1 MQSSHSQTKSY
12 KSYGESI
19 FYQNN
24 EEVKILNIEQ
34 KFENPLNK
42 MELLSKA
49 KPSKDPLHYKMSA
62 ESQLYERHFCRCRLC
77 VAKDDIKLPLKQH
90 KNYADTFFKNFQH
103 EEGAEASQAKPEDKN
118 FNFILQSLQQA
129 KCFIATLKINIPD
142 TICFNDKKAIMIIE
156 GSKVLK
162 NSIVDMSYSIKR
174 IMESNIL
181 KNEIDSH

>member
-1 MQSSHSQTKSY
+1 MQSIHSQTQSY

-19 FYQNN
+19 FYKNN
-24 EEVKILNIEQ
+24 EEVKNLNIEQ
-34 KFENPLNK
+34 EFENPLNNL
-42 MELLSKA
+42 ELLSKA
-49 KPSKDPLHYKMSA
+49 KHSKDPTHYKMSA
-62 ESQLYERHFCRCRLC
+62 DSQPHERHFCRCRLC

-90 KNYADTFFKNFQH
+90 KNYADTFFKDFQH
-103 EEGAEASQAKPEDKN
+103 EKVAEGSQANPPDKN
-118 FNFILQSLQQA
+118 FNFILHSLQQA

-142 TICFNDKKAIMIIE
+142 TICFRDKKAIMIIE

-174 IMESNIL
+174 TMESNTL